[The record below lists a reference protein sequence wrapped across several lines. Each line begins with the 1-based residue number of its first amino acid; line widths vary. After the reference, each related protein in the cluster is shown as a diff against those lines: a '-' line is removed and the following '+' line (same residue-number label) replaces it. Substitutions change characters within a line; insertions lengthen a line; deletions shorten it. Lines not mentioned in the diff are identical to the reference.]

1 MKFVKAKSDF
11 LLGKYLESAKNIT
24 TVEHD
29 GKIYLA
35 SEDWGDNNIYITKK
49 QLANRETLRTIIGK
63 GSPEIMRYASNSV
76 LTDFNAMEDF
86 VEQNIRT
93 FAYFDYNHAR
103 NCSDAQLLQFVLN
116 KVEEDP
122 TIILDRMRYIN
133 KCEADRNC
141 DFVLTNNKIL
151 GCSLNK
157 LVKGSYPFEILDNL
171 SYQNTFK
178 EVYAG
183 FMYDNPSYSMIAYA
197 ELSNNKKLDKRFND
211 IENMKNLLNET
222 YAIGKVNIK

>member
-24 TVEHD
+24 TIEHD
-29 GKIYLA
+29 GKTYLA

-49 QLANRETLRTIIGK
+49 QLGNREILRTIIAK
-63 GSPEIMRYASNSV
+63 GSPKIMRYASNSV
-76 LTDFNAMEDF
+76 LTDFNAMEEF

-122 TIILDRMRYIN
+122 TIVLDRMKYIN

-151 GCSLNK
+151 GMSLNK
-157 LVKGSYPFEILDNL
+157 FVSDCPVDVLDNL
-171 SYQNTFK
+171 SYQNAFK

-183 FMYDNPSYSMIAYA
+183 FMYDNPSYSIVAFN
-197 ELSNNKKLDKRFND
+197 ELKLNKKLDKRFND
-211 IENMKNLLNET
+211 RENMKNLLNST
-222 YAIGKVNIK
+222 YAMGKISIK